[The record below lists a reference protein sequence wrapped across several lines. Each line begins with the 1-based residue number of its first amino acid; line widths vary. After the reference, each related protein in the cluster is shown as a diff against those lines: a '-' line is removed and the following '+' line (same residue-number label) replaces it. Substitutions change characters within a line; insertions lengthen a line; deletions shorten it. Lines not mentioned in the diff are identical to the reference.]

1 MIEICTVG
9 GFSEV
14 GRNCVAVRVDDEVI
28 VVDMGL
34 HLENYIG
41 YTESEDEAPVD
52 MTPKKLMGIEAV
64 PNIGHIEDWRKKV
77 IAIVPSHAHLDHIG
91 AIPFLARKFRADIIC
106 TPFAREVLL
115 AILHDERIDLDHDII
130 SVRPNGR
137 HRVSDKVEIELISVT
152 HSIPETTSVAIHTP
166 YGTVVYSND
175 FKLDATPT
183 LGPTTNIKRLKELGD
198 DGVAC
203 LIMDSLNSTK
213 QGRTPSEK
221 VAQDELEKL
230 ILRDLD
236 TKEKG
241 IIITT
246 FSSHIARLRA
256 IVKIGKK
263 LGRKVLF
270 LGRSLSKYVDASQR
284 TGIERFDNVEVVKY
298 KRKIK
303 RRLKEI
309 EHKKHKF
316 LIVCTGHQG
325 EPKSVL
331 SRMVMGSLP
340 YRLDSGDYVIFSCK
354 VIPTETNIRARATLD
369 GAIRAKGAHIF
380 TDVHVSGHA
389 SSDEHRELIAY
400 LRPKILIPSH
410 GPEDM
415 RSHAANIAQEL
426 GYELGKTVV
435 MMENGDRLRVA

>member
-14 GRNCVAVRVDDEVI
+14 GRNCVAVRVDDEVVI
-28 VVDMGL
+28 VDMGL
-34 HLENYIG
+34 HLENYIS
-41 YTESEDEAPVD
+41 YTESEDELPPN
-52 MTPKKLMGIEAV
+52 MTPKKLMDINAV
-64 PNIGHIEDWRKKV
+64 PDINHIEDWRKDV
-77 IAIVPSHAHLDHIG
+77 VAIVPSHAHLDHIG
-91 AIPFLARKFRADIIC
+91 AIPFLARRFKADIIC

-115 AILHDERIDLDHDII
+115 AMLHDERIELDHDII
-130 SVRPNGR
+130 SIKPNGR
-137 HRVSDKVEIELISVT
+137 HCVSDRIEIEFIGVT
-152 HSIPETTSVAIHTP
+152 HSIPETTSIAIHTP
-166 YGTVVYSND
+166 YGTVIYSND
-175 FKLDATPT
+175 FKLDSTPT

-198 DGVAC
+198 QGVAC

-213 QGRTPSEK
+213 EGRTPSEK
-221 VAQDELEKL
+221 TAQDDLEKL
-230 ILRDLD
+230 ILEDLD
-236 TKEKG
+236 TKGKG

-256 IVKIGKK
+256 IVRVGHR
-263 LGRKVLF
+263 LRRRVLF
-270 LGRSLSKYVDASQR
+270 LGRSLSKYVDAAQA
-284 TGIERFDNVEVVKY
+284 TGIERFENVEIVKY

-309 EHKKHKF
+309 EHKKEKF

-331 SRMVMGSLP
+331 SRMISANLP

-354 VIPTETNIRARATLD
+354 VIPTETNIRARAELD
-369 GAIRAKGAHIF
+369 AAIKAKGANVF

-389 SSDEHRELIAY
+389 SSDEHRELIGY

-410 GPEDM
+410 GTHDLVAG
-415 RSHAANIAQEL
+415 SVKVAQEL
-426 GYELGKTVV
+426 GYKLGKTVV
-435 MMENGDRLRVA
+435 MMRNGERLRIV